1 MLLDLLN
8 IMTNDATIEEME
20 GQITRNSMNLR
31 LKQKISAQKISDI
44 HNKFKEE
51 KDKIRNEISNLDKT
65 AINNEYQ
72 DLMAELNELKDE
84 EEQAVEREEQEAKDY
99 EERVQLENDGLETRL
114 EALRADTQ
122 SLKEFSQDSIK
133 DSFGYFE

>member
-31 LKQKISAQKISDI
+31 LKQKISAQSDI

-122 SLKEFSQDSIK
+122 SLKEFSEDSIK